1 MAVLLAGLCTPA
13 LAQQGFSPLP
23 FTNQISEA
31 TALSGDGTTV
41 TGWFRAGNSFI
52 SPIVAFRWT
61 RAGSLSTLPALSGST
76 NAFAFGIDQT
86 GSIIVGDSDSTG
98 TIWSSAA
105 GFSPAA
111 AGISDRL
118 VDISANGSVRITSTS
133 FFSGGSWLEPGSPP
147 NQLSEP
153 QFRRLSGDGSRI
165 AGKVVRRVQTGS
177 GGYSGPIFSNFDRI
191 AVYNTQS
198 DSWSVVEPL
207 LDYEHCQALSISADG
222 RVSVGSSTDEE
233 STFPQR
239 AVRSVDGGPALSL
252 GALTPGDASVAADVS
267 ADGSVIVGRSG
278 NTAFVWTAAAGMRS
292 VQSILTANGISTGG
306 WQLTSADSVSDSGLI
321 IAGNGFDSV
330 GRRRQWIADL
340 TVVCSPSPTDVNS
353 AVTLVAMADQ
363 SDSAGGTF
371 GNLGFFAASIE
382 PAGTIAFSV
391 RRTDNTIGLYFASP
405 DPAGTVVTPVAVPG
419 VVGTFT
425 GIDQFI
431 LRSPQSIAFVAN
443 NSSTIVAG
451 DPRGSR
457 TVIAAT
463 GQAAPNTGGGT
474 FGPQQGGQPTFTDLV
489 LNSLGTIGFQT
500 SIVGGTTGAA
510 GYRAASGTFSRAFFG
525 SSPSFPSGSV
535 ANSGVLALSD
545 SNLLVRSGNDVALS
559 TALLAGGTGDTLA
572 PLLFTGA
579 TLTNSPR
586 LISSFNISS
595 AAVSGEHIVTLPF
608 LSGPSGSALVHSG
621 EEVGNTLLASLGDT
635 VTVGGSPT
643 TLTAFSGTFTVTPS
657 GTAYFGGTLASGQTG
672 IFSVSVNSPQT
683 ITPAI
688 LAGSQLPGT
697 NCRNI
702 SAFGGVLSSA
712 GERLLVQVSYGLIG
726 EVADG
731 TALIAYDPAR
741 GIVPLIATGDAVQIS
756 PGVSVPVVSVLQA
769 ATGSTG
775 DDGRSA
781 RFTTGGQ
788 AVTEVTLNV
797 SGTPKRALVR
807 IAADFTVTPA
817 GCSVADLDTTGN
829 GPDGTLDGSDF
840 ISFINSFGIGDA
852 AVDPLADIVD
862 AGGTPPGDGTIDGSD
877 FIAFINAF
885 AAGC

>member
-1 MAVLLAGLCTPA
+1 LCSPA

-23 FTNQISEA
+23 FTNSISEA

-61 RAGSLSTLPALSGST
+61 RAAGLSTLPALSGAT
-76 NAFAFGIDQT
+76 NAFAFGTDQT

-111 AGISDRL
+111 AGIFDRV
-118 VDISANGSVRITSTS
+118 VDVSANGAVRITSTS
-133 FFSGGSWLEPGSPP
+133 FFSGGNWFEPGSPP

-153 QFRRLSGDGSRI
+153 QFRRLSGDGSLI

-177 GGYSGPIFSNFDRI
+177 GGYSGPIFSSFDRI

-207 LDYEHCQALSISADG
+207 IDYEHCQALSISADG
-222 RVSVGSSTDEE
+222 RVSVGSSTDDE
-233 STFPQR
+233 STLPQR

-252 GALTPGDASVAADVS
+252 GALTPSDASVAADVS

-292 VQSILTANGISTGG
+292 VQSILQANGISTGG

-321 IAGNGFDSV
+321 IAGNGLDSL
-330 GRRRQWIADL
+330 GRRRQWVADL
-340 TVVCSPSPTDVNS
+340 SVVCSPAATDVNAS
-353 AVTLVAMADQ
+353 VALVAMADQ

-382 PAGTIAFSV
+382 PAGTIAFSA
-391 RRTDNTIGLYFASP
+391 RRTDNTVGLYFASP

-425 GIDQFI
+425 GIDRFV

-463 GQAAPNTGGGT
+463 GQAAPNTGGGV
-474 FGPQQGGQPTFTDLV
+474 FGPPEGGLPTFTNLA
-489 LNSLGTIGFQT
+489 LNSLGTVGFQS
-500 SIVGGTTGAA
+500 SIVGATTGAA
-510 GYRAASGTFSRAFFG
+510 GYRAAGGTLSRAFFG
-525 SSPSFPSGSV
+525 ASPSFPTGGV
-535 ANSGVLALSD
+535 ADSTVLALSD
-545 SNLLVRSGNDVALS
+545 SNLLVRSGNEVAQS
-559 TALLAGGTGDTLA
+559 TPLLAGGTGDILA

-579 TLTNSPR
+579 TLANSPR
-586 LISSFNISS
+586 LISSFSIFS

-608 LSGPSGSALVHSG
+608 LSGPSGSALVHSN

-635 VTVGGSPT
+635 VTVAGAPT
-643 TLTAFSGTFTVTPS
+643 TLTAFSGAVTVTPS
-657 GTAYFGGTLASGQTG
+657 GTAYFGGTLANGQTG
-672 IFSVSVNSPQT
+672 IFSVSINAPQS

-697 NCRNI
+697 TCRNI
-702 SAFGGVLSSA
+702 SAFGFFLSSA

-731 TALIAYDPAR
+731 TALVAFDPAR
-741 GIVPLIATGDAVQIS
+741 GLVPLIATGDSVQIS
-756 PGVSVPVVSVLQA
+756 PGVSTPVVSVVA
-769 ATGSTG
+769 ASTGSTG
-775 DDGRSA
+775 DDGRPAS
-781 RFTTGGQ
+781 FTTTGQ

-817 GCSVADLDTTGN
+817 GCSVADLDTTGS

-840 ISFINSFGIGDA
+840 IAFINSFGIGDA
-852 AVDPLADIVD
+852 TVDPLADIVD